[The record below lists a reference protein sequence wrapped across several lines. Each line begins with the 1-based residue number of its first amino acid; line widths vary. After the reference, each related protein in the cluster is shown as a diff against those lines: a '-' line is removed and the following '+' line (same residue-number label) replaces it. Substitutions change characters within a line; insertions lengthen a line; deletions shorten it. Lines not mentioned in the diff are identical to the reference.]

1 MLKIDN
7 VSISPSVV
15 NVSQQFLISVQ
26 ATFFDLWS
34 DIEKYTWDELAGYNW
49 QDLTDKIPPFI
60 YWGDIETYNWN
71 DLVNY
76 NWDDL
81 TMP

>member
-26 ATFFDLWS
+26 TTFFDLWS
-34 DIEKYTWDELAGYNW
+34 DIE
-49 QDLTDKIPPFI
+49 
-60 YWGDIETYNWN
+60 TYNWD
-71 DLVNY
+71 DLAGY

-81 TMP
+81 TML